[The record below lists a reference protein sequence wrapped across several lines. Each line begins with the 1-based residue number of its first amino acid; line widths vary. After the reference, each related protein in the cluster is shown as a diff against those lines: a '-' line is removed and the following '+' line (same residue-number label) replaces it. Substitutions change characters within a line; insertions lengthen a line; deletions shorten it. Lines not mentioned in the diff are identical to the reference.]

1 MTTQSDWL
9 NRLVAL
15 AEDSAPLEDTITLYI
30 VLGYQV
36 WRVKVATVVSKAKH
50 QQDTAT
56 LAAYHAGEVMH
67 DVRRGLRSGSLIG
80 TTTTAYGQS
89 YWGAQK
95 STNKSES

>member
-1 MTTQSDWL
+1 MTTQSAWVG
-9 NRLVAL
+9 RLVAL
-15 AEDSAPLEDTITLYI
+15 KEDSAPLEDTITLRI

-36 WRVKVATVVSKAKH
+36 WRVKVVTVVSTVKH
-50 QQDTAT
+50 QQDTTT

-67 DVRRGLRSGSLIG
+67 DVRRWIHNGSLIG

-95 STNKSES
+95 VDSDQGD

>member
-1 MTTQSDWL
+1 MTTQSAWVGH
-9 NRLVAL
+9 LVAL
-15 AEDSAPLEDTITLYI
+15 KEDSAPLEDTSTLHI

-36 WRVKVATVVSKAKH
+36 WRVKVATVVSTVKH

-67 DVRRGLRSGSLIG
+67 DIRRGIHKGSLIG

-89 YWGAQK
+89 YWGTQK
-95 STNKSES
+95 SDNKQES